1 MGLYKRT
8 CNECG
13 YVTYENQFHENR
25 DKCPACG
32 ENYSLMPSQI
42 VQETAEEKEARRQ
55 DRVMGIRSALSVIVP
70 VLATFLLA
78 FPGILLVM
86 LLHTMISIESVFV
99 NWSLAILFSVA
110 IFLLLKRNL
119 ISYVKLDIALV
130 LCSMIISW
138 CVSGFTPWQFAKTQV
153 LSNGWLDAI
162 TVIAS
167 CVSIYFYNPQIL
179 IRFAELLNEK
189 IK

>member
-1 MGLYKRT
+1 MGIYQRT
-8 CNECG
+8 CYDCG
-13 YVTYENQFHENR
+13 YVTYENKFYGDR
-25 DKCPACG
+25 DRCPACG
-32 ENYSLMPSQI
+32 GNYSLMPSQI

-55 DRVMGIRSALSVIVP
+55 ANVKETRGTLSVIVP

-99 NWSLAILFSVA
+99 NWSLSILFSVA

-153 LSNGWLDAI
+153 LSNVWLDI
-162 TVIAS
+162 VTVVAT
-167 CVSIYFYNPQIL
+167 CVAIYFYNPQIL